1 MQLRVCHRMG
11 LQAAQ
16 KSLWELLKVVAVT
29 YAVAGMYTV
38 VLHDLVK
45 RMQVST
51 RTCPHS
57 AHELPT
63 PTVGLSAHTNWP
75 MPEQGVS
82 QSTILVR
89 HNFEDSRPQ
98 LDAEAKEV
106 ERERERQFLKI
117 TNVPASLTGQGSAS
131 AGHLVQAGLPRLVGE
146 VPAQGSQHAT
156 FSGACRG
163 CR

>member
-1 MQLRVCHRMG
+1 MLG

-29 YAVAGMYTV
+29 YAVAGMYAV

-51 RTCPHS
+51 RTGSHS
-57 AHELPT
+57 APRAAT
-63 PTVGLSAHTNWP
+63 PRQWGAREPAT
-75 MPEQGVS
+75 PEHGVS

-89 HNFEDSRPQ
+89 HNFEDSRPH
-98 LDAEAKEV
+98 LDAEAREV
-106 ERERERQFLKI
+106 ERERERQFLGI
-117 TNVPASLTGQGSAS
+117 TNVPAGLTGQTAS
-131 AGHLVQAGLPRLVGE
+131 PGHLVQAGLPTLVGE
-146 VPAQGSQHAT
+146 VPVQGVQHAT
-156 FSGACRG
+156 LSGACCV